1 MKRTYLFDYDCGEA
15 SATFVVDTEKFTPE
29 MAKETLDF
37 YYWDYDKEADP
48 VTEVLRKYALQAIVF
63 ATSTERGLNGV
74 LDEWKHLEA
83 FHPID
88 TDIVKLIEVSGYEF
102 DEEKLEMKI
111 VNA

>member
-15 SATFVVDTEKFTPE
+15 SATFVVDTEKFTSE
-29 MAKETLDF
+29 MAKETLEF
-37 YYWDYDKEADP
+37 YVWDYDKEADP
-48 VTEVLRKYALQAIVF
+48 VTEALRKYARQAIIF
-63 ATSTERGLNGV
+63 ATGSTGGV
-74 LDEWKHLEA
+74 PYVVDKWAFLEG

-88 TDIVKLIEVSGYEF
+88 TDIITLIEVSGYEF